1 MAALSSLCVFCGSS
15 AGHRPLYRDTAT
27 ALGQLLAARGI
38 RLVYG
43 GGNIGLMGTVA
54 QAVMAA
60 GGEVVGIIPQ
70 ALLSREK
77 GHRGV
82 TRLEVVATMHER
94 KARMAELAD
103 GFIAMPGGYGTL
115 EEFCEILTWA
125 QLGIHGKP
133 VALLNV
139 GGFFNALIDLFE
151 HSEKE
156 GFVRPEHRHLVIVE
170 DAPEPLLAAMQ
181 AHRPPRV
188 AQWES
193 PDATR
198 LGT

>member
-1 MAALSSLCVFCGSS
+1 MAAISSLCVFCGSS

-27 ALGQLLAARGI
+27 TLGQLLAARGI

-43 GGNIGLMGTVA
+43 GGNVGLMGTVA

-82 TRLEVVATMHER
+82 TRLEVVSTMHER
-94 KARMAELAD
+94 KARMAELSD

-115 EEFCEILTWA
+115 EEFCEVLTWA

-139 GGFFNALIDLFE
+139 AGYFNALIDLFE
-151 HSEKE
+151 HTQRE
-156 GFVRPEHRHLVIVE
+156 GFLRPEHRHLVIVE
-170 DAPEPLLAAMQ
+170 EAPEPLLRAMQ